1 MIHDCFE
8 IEKNETKVLKEE
20 EASITFGT
28 APTEKKSYELVEK
41 RLLNQ

>member
-8 IEKNETKVLKEE
+8 IEKNETKVLKEQ

-28 APTEKKSYELVEK
+28 APTENKIYENVDK